1 MNGIHDL
8 GGHDGYGPV
17 VQEPNEPVWHAEW
30 ERTAFTMF
38 FAGALGGFF
47 NLDMF
52 RAGIEQMPP
61 AQYLSTTYYEH
72 WLHTI
77 ENHVAAGGSLDPAE
91 LDRRTEH
98 YLAHPD
104 EPLPALDKPELAE
117 TFAGVAS
124 SGLPAGRDTGATPKY
139 AVGDTLRVTLD
150 APLKHT
156 RKAAYIRGHVGTI
169 EAVHMP
175 YVFPDSAS
183 TGRGEDPQVVYSITF
198 TAAELWGEDAA
209 EPNTTVVFDVW
220 EPYLEAV

>member
-17 VQEPNEPVWHAEW
+17 VQEPDEPVWHADW
-30 ERTAFTMF
+30 ERAAFTMF
-38 FAGALGGFF
+38 FAGAVGGYF

-52 RAGIEQMPP
+52 RAGIEAMPP

-72 WLHTI
+72 WLHSI
-77 ENHVAAGGSLDPAE
+77 EGYVAAGGGLDPAE

-98 YLAHPD
+98 YLAQPD
-104 EPLPALDKPELAE
+104 EPLPSADKPELAE
-117 TFAGVAS
+117 TFAGISA
-124 SGLPAGRDTGATPKY
+124 SGLPAERDTGATPEY
-139 AVGDTLRVTLD
+139 AVGDTVRVTLD
-150 APLKHT
+150 APLHHT
-156 RKAAYIRGHVGTI
+156 RKAAYIRGHVGVI
-169 EAVHMP
+169 EAVHAP

-183 TGRGEDPQVVYSITF
+183 RGKGEDPQVVYSVAF
-198 TAAELWGEDAA
+198 TAAELWGDAAA

>member
-8 GGHDGYGPV
+8 GGRDGFGAV
-17 VQEPNEPVWHAEW
+17 VPEPDEPVWHADW
-30 ERTAFTMF
+30 ERVAYTMF
-38 FAGALGGFF
+38 YAGAVGGYF

-52 RAGIEQMPP
+52 RSGIEQMAP
-61 AQYLSTTYYEH
+61 AAYLSTTYYEH

-77 ENHVAAGGSLDPAE
+77 ESHLVAGGAYDPAE

-104 EPLPALDKPELAE
+104 EPLPAGDKPELAD
-117 TFAGVAS
+117 TFVGIAT
-124 SGLPAGRDTGATPKY
+124 SGLPAGRDTGATPQY
-139 AVGDTLRVTLD
+139 TVGDTLRVTLD
-150 APLKHT
+150 APLTHT

-169 EAVHMP
+169 EAVHSP
-175 YVFPDSAS
+175 YVYPDSAS
-183 TGRGEDPQVVYSITF
+183 VGAGEDPQVVYSVVF
-198 TAAELWGEDAA
+198 TGSELWGDAAA